1 MLRLIGVTLF
11 LFFKQKTAYEMR
23 ISDWSSDVC
32 SSDLRISRANENGRD
47 LAAAPVLTSARRAGL
62 FFLELL
68 VAGAAGGTERTEG
81 CLYGTHVARL
91 AGSRQLQRSLMIVA
105 CRLGEVI
112 PLRPDFRLGLGFAGI
127 RALGEMRRE
136 LGRHVGALLRRGPH
150 TPADGREGREGVR
163 PVGSRW

>member
-1 MLRLIGVTLF
+1 MF
-11 LFFKQKTAYEMR
+11 R

-32 SSDLRISRANENGRD
+32 SSDL
-47 LAAAPVLTSARRAGL
+47 SARRAGL

-112 PLRPDFRLGLGFAGI
+112 PLRPDFRLGLGVAGI
-127 RALGEMRRE
+127 RALGEMRRD